1 VVPDG
6 RATETAAL
14 ASVRALHNLCA
25 GNVKGQRHCVVS
37 GVIQALLER
46 LKLTYRQGMRRKG
59 EAAAQ
64 DNEMK
69 EAVLSALRNAL
80 VDHPD
85 AQVLLNALNGLP
97 ILVENTFYMR
107 THSIFECAG
116 IAQHPQ
122 RSPYPASSAHWHM
135 GHEPCGALPLA
146 RSTAR
151 GQERDSPRHFFD
163 TRTIH
168 HFWL

>member
-1 VVPDG
+1 MVPDG

-85 AQVLLNALNGLP
+85 AQVLLNTLNGLP
-97 ILVENTFYMR
+97 TLLENTFSMR
-107 THSIFECAG
+107 TLFTIQRAG
-116 IAQHPQ
+116 IAQHAQ
-122 RSPYPASSAHWHM
+122 RSPYPAASAHWHM